1 MEETV
6 IFRNEDT
13 YGKHDCHHWKQ
24 RSDEDEHFKVTW
36 LNLKNFINPFHA
48 NVRFLHPIST
58 TKSFLM
64 FSVGIE
70 IGHWHENG

>member
-48 NVRFLHPIST
+48 NV
-58 TKSFLM
+58 
-64 FSVGIE
+64 
-70 IGHWHENG
+70 